1 MPKSSA
7 QLRAGSFLND
17 RYKIIRELGRGGF
30 GRAYLAEDSHRYRE
44 QCVLK
49 EFAPDVESAYE
60 LRKAEELFERE
71 AGILYKLKHP
81 QIPQFQA
88 LLRTRVEGKDSLFLV
103 QEYIE
108 GESYWQ
114 LLQDNRRFTESDV
127 TELLLE
133 LLPVLDYIHSL
144 KLIHRDL
151 SPDNLILRLRDR
163 KPILIDFG
171 CVKEAANAISR
182 STGGNPTLIGKVGY
196 APHEQLQQG
205 RAFPNSDLYSL
216 AVTIIVL
223 LTGKKPQD
231 LYSSHNASWNW
242 RDRVKVSSSLAKV
255 LDKMLA
261 HNPADRYQSATDVI
275 KAIQTQENSGIRSVI
290 SRINT
295 LVLAP
300 NRNNSINDPEERF
313 IQIANTVKQNLVWA
327 LGQSWILIKNSL
339 AFLNKFV
346 TQKLAKNYSN
356 NYQNGS
362 NGRSQQAG
370 FKRFATLIAG
380 AVLIPG
386 AIAFTAVT
394 GLISKFKLPE
404 FPSISFQNKEQERQI
419 KINQRLQAL
428 KIDSGSFYQQV
439 DRIFYRKYPQLK
451 GVQLSDRPQH
461 KKYREKWYQIAE
473 DLLKQKN

>member
-1 MPKSSA
+1 MHKSSA

-30 GRAYLAEDSHRYRE
+30 GRAYLAEDTHRYRE

-49 EFAPDVESAYE
+49 EFAPEVESTYE

-108 GESYWQ
+108 GDSYWQ
-114 LLQDNRRFTESDV
+114 LLQDGHRFTESDI

-144 KLIHRDL
+144 KLIHRDI
-151 SPDNLILRLRDR
+151 SPDNLILRRSDR

-196 APHEQLQQG
+196 APHEQIQQG
-205 RAFPNSDLYSL
+205 RSFPNSDLYSF

-231 LYSSHNASWNW
+231 LYDSHNAIWNW
-242 RDRVKVSSSLAKV
+242 RSHAKVSSSLAKI

-261 HNPADRYQSATDVI
+261 HNPNARYQSATDII
-275 KAIQTQENSGIRSVI
+275 KALQTQETSGIKSVI
-290 SRINT
+290 SRIHT

-300 NRNNSINDPEERF
+300 NRDKNNIAPEERF
-313 IQIANTVKQNLVWA
+313 IEIASKVRNNLVWT
-327 LGQSWILIKNSL
+327 LGQGWSLLKNTTASIYRFVTRSIEKNSSRRQNNNK
-339 AFLNKFV
+339 ATRPSFNKFF
-346 TQKLAKNYSN
+346 AAI
-356 NYQNGS
+356 
-362 NGRSQQAG
+362 AG
-370 FKRFATLIAG
+370 FILLPGIVAFAT
-380 AVLIPG
+380 
-386 AIAFTAVT
+386 VT
-394 GLISKFKLPE
+394 GWLSNFKLPD
-404 FPSISFQNKEQERQI
+404 FPSISLQNREQQRQN
-419 KINQRLQAL
+419 KINQRLQASN
-428 KIDSGSFYQQV
+428 IDPSKFYQQV
-439 DRIFYRKYPQLK
+439 DRVFYNKYPQLK
-451 GVQLSDRPQH
+451 GVPLTDKPKH
-461 KKYREKWYQIAE
+461 KQYREKWYAIAE
-473 DLLKQKN
+473 ELLK